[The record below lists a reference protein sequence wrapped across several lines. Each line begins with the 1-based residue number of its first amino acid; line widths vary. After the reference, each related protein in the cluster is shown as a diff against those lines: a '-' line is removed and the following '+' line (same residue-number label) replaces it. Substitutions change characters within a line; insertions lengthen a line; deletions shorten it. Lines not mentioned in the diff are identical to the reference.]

1 MIFFIII
8 IIINFDNNN
17 YPYQI
22 QTKIMHIP
30 SKINLQLLFI
40 HKDDIY
46 TKSQYH
52 GEKYFS
58 VR

>member
-8 IIINFDNNN
+8 IIIKIDNNN

-22 QTKIMHIP
+22 QTKIMQSP
-30 SKINLQLLFI
+30 SKINLQLLFM
-40 HKDDIY
+40 HKDNIY

-52 GEKYFS
+52 GEEYFS